1 MQTFLP
7 YPDFKRCAQVLDG
20 KRLCKQ
26 IVESFQI
33 LKCLSYPEG
42 TKMAWINHPAVKM
55 WRGYEPALNQY
66 GGFMQLE
73 ARDRGFTSNLK
84 FYTAYSFPELPS
96 WLGHPL
102 LHLSQQANLVR
113 KNPEFYGPKFP
124 GVEPA
129 EGYWWPVVCG
139 PNSKKHTAEW
149 EAKCS

>member
-7 YPDFKRCAQVLDG
+7 YPDFKQCAQVLDG
-20 KRLCKQ
+20 KRLGKQ

-55 WRGYEPALNQY
+55 WRGYAPALIMYTREIRKEALRRGYNSK
-66 GGFMQLE
+66 FEFLE
-73 ARDRGFTSNLK
+73 QE
-84 FYTAYSFPELPS
+84 SFDMPP
-96 WLGHPL
+96 WMGHKL

-113 KNPEFYGPKFP
+113 KNAEFYGPKFP

-129 EGYWWPVVCG
+129 EGYWWPIVCG

-149 EAKCS
+149 EAKCL